1 MFLLVCCLVTAA
13 RHKPPPKAPKKRS
26 KPAAKRTA
34 RRSYRLDTSW
44 LSDQEAAACT
54 ARSHIFNA
62 TRLPQIGGSGD
73 WWCRGW
79 PMLFDATGVVP
90 VVTRATATVVA
101 GDRVDLLDV
110 VDCNGRDR
118 ISDLSLYVSLVAP
131 EARDAITW
139 SLAQDS
145 PSRRV
150 RDANRISVAWTPV
163 VAGTY
168 DVTVRLVYFD
178 DRCHSAKKD
187 HGTYL
192 GAMQPRTSTWYSK
205 ECDDLSILPS
215 PQKDVVVRAANQTQ
229 QPFVR
234 QCRDGETADG
244 AWMSPR
250 VAESAGFAWTGAPRD
265 DLVFLRPR
273 CAYHFFSGDE
283 AAACLQPSLIL
294 FVGDSIIRGLYANF
308 VRLLGGSANED
319 QIKIQRKGDF
329 DQGHIHVQYVFEWG
343 VNGWTT
349 KAWPAIRQAL
359 HHNNNPVTVV
369 ANFGA
374 LHQQDDICTR
384 TFRTH
389 MLADIAKITQLLS
402 VNLVLYSPSWI
413 LGARTPTIS
422 PARALLTLSIMR
434 SVNTTRV
441 NSTRV
446 LDFTNVTR
454 ARLDLTKDGT
464 HYETSASAVV
474 LLNMLCPRLRA
485 PPASSSNDTSSIA
498 PLSNPKSAPT
508 D

>member
-1 MFLLVCCLVTAA
+1 MIWPLLVVLVAA
-13 RHKPPPKAPKKRS
+13 KGKPKGKPQPKRKPPPKPKK
-26 KPAAKRTA
+26 KPAT

-44 LSDQEAAACT
+44 LSDEEAAACN
-54 ARSHIFNA
+54 ARSEVFNA
-62 TRLPQIGGSGD
+62 TRLPQIGGPGD

-79 PMLFDATGVVP
+79 PMLFDATGIVP
-90 VVTRATATVVA
+90 VVTRATESAVA
-101 GDRVDLLDV
+101 GQAVALLDL
-110 VDCNGRDR
+110 VDCNGRGR
-118 ISDLSLYVSLVAP
+118 IADLSLYVSLIAP
-131 EARDAITW
+131 EARDAVTW

-150 RDANRISVAWTPV
+150 RDDNRISVWWTPV

-192 GAMQPRTSTWYSK
+192 GAMQPRTTTWYSK
-205 ECDDLSILPS
+205 ECDNLSILPS
-215 PQKDVVVRAANQTQ
+215 PQSKVVVVASNQTQ
-229 QPFVR
+229 QQPLVE

-250 VAESAGFAWTGAPRD
+250 AAEASGFPWTGTPD
-265 DLVFLRPR
+265 EDLVFLRPR

-329 DQGHIHVQYVFEWG
+329 DEGHIHVQYVFEWG

-374 LHQQDDICTR
+374 LHQQDDVCTR
-384 TFRTH
+384 AFRTH
-389 MLADIAKITQLLS
+389 ILADIAKITELLRI
-402 VNLVLYSPSWI
+402 NLVLYSPSWI

-474 LLNMLCPRLRA
+474 LLNMLCPRRD
-485 PPASSSNDTSSIA
+485 S
-498 PLSNPKSAPT
+498 LSTNSTATGLST
-508 D
+508 DQKMPEAT